1 MNCATAAEMTRSKT
15 TPDFSRGF
23 EMQLP
28 AKGKEV
34 LCGIVTGQLQI
45 LVSMRQHSGES
56 EVPNLS
62 DWRAA
67 LNSAYIHTKGLL
79 DAWRV
84 KSAQTPPADHKRL
97 NAEIAKE
104 TRAAAAEYQR
114 IGRQLDEI
122 AAASSDEQGKRLE
135 ALHRN
140 VVQHQRQQMGK
151 VRATVI
157 GTPNWEAA
165 SSLTLA
171 PSEKLALQMGEA
183 YERGR
188 FQPVPRSPFP
198 TATIKGRDDPEDF
211 ARDVLMYAE
220 LVANQR
226 PNAEPSEAEQRQL
239 REIAER
245 LGDPRS
251 AAGPRTAQLLTA
263 ILATWLRSRRDDNS
277 VTVTVYQ
284 LAEMLRYEQHKSG
297 GYRARDLDEIR
308 EYWATISMTR
318 LSSPDGRR
326 QGPLMAVNEYGSDE
340 LGKEPHQGQELLT
353 PADLIKM
360 TASARWTHLRVTPHE
375 AFIRLAG
382 SKMVMGRDDELNR
395 LHPVN
400 ERADLLLG
408 KRLEVDFRVNWNRGR
423 GRLIRR
429 VEELLDAAG
438 LPTDKPR
445 IATLRRL
452 ETALGKLEESHG
464 TLREWRDLDGRFSE
478 MLETVGV
485 ADTLGYSQR
494 MTEARW
500 RSALESRIELE
511 AGAAYANHYRNFG
524 LTDQKTKG
532 GTLAGELQQYL
543 ATSGRSQAVVAEELG
558 VSRQYLST
566 VLSGKRPISP
576 AMEKRISDL
585 LQRAST
591 LPLPLE

>member
-1 MNCATAAEMTRSKT
+1 MNCATAAEMTNEGVERPTVHPEAFNLKGG
-15 TPDFSRGF
+15 DAVFSFFFSWGVFNAAENRK
-23 EMQLP
+23 
-28 AKGKEV
+28 AKGQQPVPTLGEWQAVVEV
-34 LCGIVTGQLQI
+34 ALMETMNKLKGYRQNLTSRPKPERKSLKGRIERKANEARAEARKMRDLLNGIG
-45 LVSMRQHSGES
+45 
-56 EVPNLS
+56 
-62 DWRAA
+62 
-67 LNSAYIHTKGLL
+67 TKP
-79 DAWRV
+79 
-84 KSAQTPPADHKRL
+84 Q
-97 NAEIAKE
+97 AEIDRHLEAMFENVVKH
-104 TRAAAAEYQR
+104 Q
-114 IGRQLDEI
+114 GRQI
-122 AAASSDEQGKRLE
+122 G
-135 ALHRN
+135 
-140 VVQHQRQQMGK
+140 VVPG
-151 VRATVI
+151 RAI
-157 GTPNWEAA
+157 GIPNWEAA

-171 PSEKLALQMGEA
+171 SSEKLALQMGEA

-198 TATIKGRDDPEDF
+198 TATITARDDPEDF

-239 REIAER
+239 QEIAER

-263 ILATWLRSRRDDNS
+263 ILATWLRSRRADNS

-284 LAEMLRYEQHKSG
+284 LAEMLRYEPHKSG

-353 PADLIKM
+353 PADLIKQ

-382 SKMVMGRDDELNR
+382 SKMVMGRDDDLNR

-478 MLETVGV
+478 ILETVGV

-524 LTDQKTKG
+524 LTDQKAKG

-566 VLSGKRPISP
+566 VLSGKRPMSP